1 MRLTTRGSSRFE
13 LVVGNP
19 VDHQALARRPAR
31 QRREASAAL
40 ARTFR
45 DPDQQD
51 HLAPGDDR
59 PGIEDPDDLEIVTQ
73 GLADRPDS
81 KATAQNAAV
90 KSMQGSFPIWMALS
104 LGQPVGGAGDG
115 QRVPAVLLGDLPL
128 VRMVTDPGELVGH
141 DRPEQLAV
149 TM

>member
-1 MRLTTRGSSRFE
+1 MRLTTRGSSDFE
-13 LVVGNP
+13 RVVGEP
-19 VDHQALARRPAR
+19 VDHQALAGCPAR
-31 QRREASAAL
+31 QRREARAAL

-51 HLAPGDDR
+51 HLALRDDR

-73 GLADRPDS
+73 GFQIGRTQEQPLKMPLQEHVRLLPR
-81 KATAQNAAV
+81 AA
-90 KSMQGSFPIWMALS
+90 SS

-115 QRVPAVLLGDLPL
+115 QRVPAVELGDLPL
-128 VRMVTDPGELVGH
+128 VGMVADPGELVGH